1 MIEDEDTVTVEEI
14 KRQTVILVFSVL
26 GAIAVIAL
34 TSLEHDATTRERA
47 IMRTA
52 LTAKRFAQWNSDLWG
67 SLALKAG
74 TVYNRYR
81 D

>member
-1 MIEDEDTVTVEEI
+1 MTDDEDTVTVEEI
-14 KRQTVILVFSVL
+14 KRQTVVLVFSVL
-26 GAIAVIAL
+26 GAVAL
-34 TSLEHDATTRERA
+34 VTIGALEHDATSRA
-47 IMRTA
+47 RVVMRTA
-52 LTAKRFAQWNSDLWG
+52 LTVKRVAQWNADVWG